1 MTEQPQR
8 TQLSPEEWK
17 QLCLLNVAQLQ
28 THLQNLPPVLEGGTS
43 AMTAQQM
50 AAIKAHLA
58 RGESFL
64 NAWAR
69 AKPLQTA
76 QEQPRAES
84 QEAAHAMNG
93 DEAPKRKG
101 GWQKGRAR
109 KPKAD
114 AQDAA

>member
-43 AMTAQQM
+43 AMTAQQID
-50 AAIKAHLA
+50 AIEAHLT
-58 RGESFL
+58 RGRSFL

-69 AKPLQTA
+69 SKPLQTA
-76 QEQPRAES
+76 PQQAAPDVKEVAQQANGAEP
-84 QEAAHAMNG
+84 
-93 DEAPKRKG
+93 PKRRG

-109 KPKAD
+109 KPKA
-114 AQDAA
+114 AEQDAA

>member
-17 QLCLLNVAQLQ
+17 QLCVLNVAQLH

-43 AMTAQQM
+43 GMTAEQM
-50 AAIKAHLA
+50 TAIEAHLA
-58 RGESFL
+58 RGSQFL

-76 QEQPRAES
+76 QQSSALAPQEPA
-84 QEAAHAMNG
+84 QEANG
-93 DEAPKRKG
+93 AEPVRRKG
-101 GWQKGRAR
+101 GWPKGKKRVS
-109 KPKAD
+109 KA
-114 AQDAA
+114 AEQDAA

>member
-17 QLCLLNVAQLQ
+17 QLCLLNLAQLQ
-28 THLQNLPPVLEGGTS
+28 THLQNLPPVLEGGSS

-50 AAIKAHLA
+50 QAIEDHLN
-58 RGESFL
+58 RGRQFL

-69 AKPLQTA
+69 AKLI
-76 QEQPRAES
+76 QPVVQPEIKP
-84 QEAAHAMNG
+84 QEAVQAANG
-93 DEAPKRKG
+93 AAPPKKRG
-101 GWQKGRAR
+101 GWPKGKKRNAL
-109 KPKAD
+109 